1 MEEGHVMEQHAHK
14 AQTAQKAPDAQAAH
28 AAHRWSRRG
37 VVERAGA
44 VAAAGLLSACGAGSA
59 SPAPQATAVQG
70 TVELSWLMSED
81 PKTSGMEEM
90 AEAYN
95 ASQQRIKVTILPTGG
110 NYEDKLKTMMAAG
123 TAPEVARLND
133 DLLASY
139 ACRGNC
145 RPLEEFL
152 TRQKVNKDEFFPNQW
167 RLPVYEKKTYA
178 IISGYQP
185 QVIWVNTD
193 LFQKA
198 GLKVPTVPY
207 KSNEWTWDDFL
218 DAAKKL
224 TSTQQAADGAAQ
236 VYGTNVLHSWYG
248 YWVHGHGGEVLTQ
261 DLKKFALS
269 QPSGYDPLQW
279 QADLINRHRVHPPIA
294 YTAQSG
300 NSASNLFINGRLAML
315 AGGGNWNTY
324 RSQVTGFQWDI
335 VPYPKGK
342 VRRGHTATPLL
353 FMIPTSTKF
362 PEQGF
367 TFLQHLVSDDAQK
380 ILGAKGFR
388 MPPKK
393 AQANSNLWL
402 RPDLPPKN
410 QRLWADAMDG
420 ATWEPQIPQREKLR
434 QTYRP
439 ALTPVWEGKQ
449 SAKDAMQAVEAA
461 CNAVL
466 QEPCG

>member
-1 MEEGHVMEQHAHK
+1 MI
-14 AQTAQKAPDAQAAH
+14 
-28 AAHRWSRRG
+28 
-37 VVERAGA
+37 ERACQYRTRRDVVGRTAALTATGA
-44 VAAAGLLSACGAGSA
+44 LAAGCGAGREA
-59 SPAPQATAVQG
+59 TPAAAPVQG
-70 TVELSWLMSED
+70 TVELTWLMSED

-95 ASQQRIKVTILPTGG
+95 AAQQRHKVTILPTGG
-110 NYEDKLKTMMAAG
+110 NYEDKLKTLITSG
-123 TAPEVARLND
+123 SAPEVARLND

-139 ACRGNC
+139 ACRANC
-145 RPLEEFL
+145 RPIEEFL

-167 RLPVYEKKTYA
+167 RLPVYQNKTYA

-198 GLKVPTVPY
+198 GIRVPTVPY
-207 KSNEWTWDDFL
+207 KSSEWTWDSFL

-224 TSTQQAADGAAQ
+224 TSAQQTADGSPQ
-236 VYGTNVLHSWYG
+236 VFGTNVLHSWYG
-248 YWVHGHGGEVLTQ
+248 YWVHGHGGEVLTP
-261 DLKKFALS
+261 DTKKFALA
-269 QPSGYDPLQW
+269 QPSGYEALQW
-279 QADLINRHRVHPPIA
+279 AGDLINRHRVHPTIA
-294 YTAQSG
+294 YTGQSG
-300 NSASNLFINGRLAML
+300 NSASNLFLNGRLAML

-324 RSQVTGFQWDI
+324 RTQISGFQWDI

-353 FMIPTSTKF
+353 FMIPTGTKY
-362 PEQGF
+362 PEQAF
-367 TFLQHLVSDDAQK
+367 SFLMHLVSDDAQK
-380 ILGAKGFR
+380 ILAAKGFR

-393 AQANSNLWL
+393 SQANGPLWL
-402 RPDLPPKN
+402 RPELPPKN
-410 QRLWADAMDG
+410 QKLWAEAMEG

-449 SAKDAMQAVEAA
+449 SAQDAMRAVEAA

>member
-1 MEEGHVMEQHAHK
+1 MEAGRRTTTRR
-14 AQTAQKAPDAQAAH
+14 TAL
-28 AAHRWSRRG
+28 RWG
-37 VVERAGA
+37 GAGAAGA
-44 VAAAGLLSACGAGSA
+44 VAAACAKQTAEPTT
-59 SPAPQATAVQG
+59 PATTPAQG
-70 TVELSWLMSED
+70 PVELTWLMSED
-81 PKTSGMEEM
+81 PKTTGMEEV
-90 AEAYN
+90 ANAYN
-95 ASQQRIKVTILPTGG
+95 AAQHAATVTILPTGG
-110 NYEDKLKTMMAAG
+110 NYEDKLKAMLAAG

-145 RPLEEFL
+145 RPMEEFL

-167 RLPVYEKKTYA
+167 RLPVYENKTYA

-185 QVIWVNTD
+185 QVIWVNAD

-218 DAAKKL
+218 DTAKRL
-224 TSTQQAADGAAQ
+224 TSAQQAADGSSQ

-248 YWVHGHGGEVLTQ
+248 YWVWGYGGEVLTP
-261 DLKKFALS
+261 DHKKFGLS
-269 QPSGYDPLQW
+269 LASGYEPLQW
-279 QADLINRHRVHPPIA
+279 EADLIHKHKVHPTIA

-300 NSASNLFINGRLAML
+300 NSASNLFVNGRLAML

-324 RSQVTGFQWDI
+324 RSITAFQWDI
-335 VPYPKGK
+335 VPYPLGK

-353 FMIPTSTKF
+353 FMIPTGTKY

-367 TFLQHLVSDDAQK
+367 SFLLHLVSHDAQK

-410 QRLWADAMDG
+410 QKLWAEAMDG
-420 ATWEPQIPQREKLR
+420 ALWEPPIPQREKLR

-439 ALTPVWEGKQ
+439 AQVPVWEGTQ
-449 SAKDAMQAVEAA
+449 TAKDAMQSVEAA

-466 QEPCG
+466 QEPCS

>member
-1 MEEGHVMEQHAHK
+1 MAMLRH
-14 AQTAQKAPDAQAAH
+14 T
-28 AAHRWSRRG
+28 WSRRRM
-37 VVERAGA
+37 VSWAGA
-44 VAAAGLLSACGAGSA
+44 AAFSA
-59 SPAPQATAVQG
+59 SPLAAACGTPSGGPSAAPTQVQG

-90 AEAYN
+90 ADAYN
-95 ASQQRIKVTILPTGG
+95 AAQQRIKVTILPTGG
-110 NYEDKLKTMMAAG
+110 NYEDKLKTMMAGG

-145 RPLEEFL
+145 RPMEEFL
-152 TRQKVNKDEFFPNQW
+152 SRQKVNKDEFFPNQW

-207 KSNEWTWDDFL
+207 KSNDWTWDDFL
-218 DAAKKL
+218 DTAKKL
-224 TSTQQAADGAAQ
+224 TSPQTAPDGSSQ

-248 YWVHGHGGEVLTQ
+248 YWVHGYGGEVLTP
-261 DLKKFALS
+261 DLKKFGLS
-269 QPSGYDPLQW
+269 LQSGYEPLQW
-279 QADLINRHRVHPPIA
+279 EADLINRHRVHPTIA
-294 YTAQSG
+294 YTGQPG
-300 NSASNLFINGRLAML
+300 NSASNLFVNGRLGML

-324 RSQVTGFQWDI
+324 RQISSFQWDI

-342 VRRGHTATPLL
+342 ARRGHTATPLL
-353 FMIPTSTKF
+353 FMIPTGTKY
-362 PEQGF
+362 PDQGF
-367 TFLQHLVSDDAQK
+367 SFLLHLVSDDAQK

-410 QRLWADAMDG
+410 QRLWADAMEG
-420 ATWEPQIPQREKLR
+420 ATWEPPIPQREKLR
-434 QTYRP
+434 LVYRP

-449 SAKDAMQAVEAA
+449 SAKDAMQGVEAA

-466 QEPCG
+466 QEPCA